1 MGGRVGAGWVGRAEA
16 PHAQALPT
24 RNQFVLCHATCTT
37 PCLAP
42 DVVPHTAARGRV
54 PAQRSQ
60 PAEVG
65 STSPC
70 STRVLCLR
78 AGVRADA
85 LSRAAAVAARS
96 NSKQVLNDA
105 CDMPPRRAIVNTLAV
120 NDDGVM
126 ASGGD
131 DGSLWCA
138 FFNLVLWGGARRGD
152 WVRDTELF
160 STRLSGGDVRPPS
173 HPSKG
178 FGTT

>member
-1 MGGRVGAGWVGRAEA
+1 
-16 PHAQALPT
+16 
-24 RNQFVLCHATCTT
+24 
-37 PCLAP
+37 
-42 DVVPHTAARGRV
+42 
-54 PAQRSQ
+54 
-60 PAEVG
+60 
-65 STSPC
+65 
-70 STRVLCLR
+70 
-78 AGVRADA
+78 
-85 LSRAAAVAARS
+85 
-96 NSKQVLNDA
+96 
-105 CDMPPRRAIVNTLAV
+105 MPPRRAIVNTLAV

-138 FFNLVLWGGARRGD
+138 FFNLVLWGGGARRGD